1 VTPRLFLRIASAE
14 ARRRMSY
21 RTDFWIQALLVL
33 AIEAALHWFL
43 WTSVYREAGR
53 TEIAGF
59 SLRGMVLYVLAALLA
74 ARAVRGVADSFDAGM
89 SQDIYEGGLN
99 RYIVYPTS
107 YFAFKYA
114 QHLGATFPVL
124 VQLALFGGTMPF
136 LLGLDPTASVSLST
150 LAMGAVS
157 LAVANLLYFVMAYPL
172 QGIAFWADNVWSLM
186 VAQRL
191 ATATLGGA
199 MFPLSLFPEGVREV
213 FQALPFRHLFWG
225 PVTTLLGRV
234 DVSTWLGDLA
244 AGLAWALG
252 FALLGREVFRR
263 GYLRYTGI
271 GI

>member
-1 VTPRLFLRIASAE
+1 VTPRLFGRIAATE

-21 RTDFWIQALLVL
+21 RADFWIQALVVT
-33 AIEAALHWFL
+33 AVEAGLYWYL
-43 WTSVYREAGR
+43 WTSLFRESGK

-59 SLRGMVLYVLAALLA
+59 TLRGMILYAVAVLLA
-74 ARAVRGVADSFDAGM
+74 ARAVRGVADSFDSAM

-107 YFAFKYA
+107 YFGFKYA

-124 VQLALFGGTMPF
+124 VQLAVFGATMPF
-136 LLGLDPTASVSLST
+136 LLGLDPTASITPGT

-157 LAVANLLYFVMAYPL
+157 LAVANLLYFLMAYPL
-172 QGIAFWADNVWSLM
+172 QGVAFWADNVWSLM
-186 VAQRL
+186 VTQRF
-191 ATATLGGA
+191 ATAILGGSLA
-199 MFPLSLFPEGVREV
+199 PLSLFPEGAREV
-213 FQALPFRHLFWG
+213 FQYLPFRHFFWG

-234 DVSTWLGDLA
+234 DPGTWLLDLA
-244 AGLAWALG
+244 AGLAWCAG

-263 GYLRYTGI
+263 GYRRYTGI